1 MSREESIT
9 RKVSQLTNQIRRDI
23 KKTND
28 PSEMEADK
36 CVFFSPDLPTPS
48 SSPLRCLLA
57 ACSRLTSM
65 NRGSDNRRNGSSVQ
79 NEGLWDEV
87 ADEEEPVNEV
97 RDRRREERQGRK
109 IGEERGGGRKVDEY
123 ENYSLWMR
131 VRGAHLS
138 RWRMELIKLSP
149 HLPRRR

>member
-36 CVFFSPDLPTPS
+36 CVFFSPDFPTPS
-48 SSPLRCLLA
+48 SPSSLPRPLA

-65 NRGSDNRRNGSSVQ
+65 NRGSDNRRNGSSVRS
-79 NEGLWDEV
+79 EGPWDEV

-109 IGEERGGGRKVDEY
+109 IGEGRGKVDEY
-123 ENYSLWMR
+123 ENYSPWMH